1 MPVNT
6 RRTIFKKISD
16 QRHHIETTLDGSS
29 SHSVTILTTTMLCFL
44 CRLGFYLKADFH
56 VLVQLWY
63 LKLLRLL
70 QLLDFFQPLQWK
82 KRETSLWQYQSKY
95 LSHEV
100 LWIPILF
107 ISRLSMTIWMI
118 VVLNRTVVDSDWHFD
133 NLCSSHLQSQSELYY
148 ISWWY

>member
-56 VLVQLWY
+56 VLVQLSPMIPEIVEVASIAG
-63 LKLLRLL
+63 L
-70 QLLDFFQPLQWK
+70 FSAIAMK
-82 KRETSLWQYQSKY
+82 KKGNQSLAVPVKVS
-95 LSHEV
+95 V
-100 LWIPILF
+100 
-107 ISRLSMTIWMI
+107 T
-118 VVLNRTVVDSDWHFD
+118 
-133 NLCSSHLQSQSELYY
+133 
-148 ISWWY
+148 